1 MKGKMDRGADAPPGY
16 DTAKSAHPRSDQKLY
31 LLGRAG
37 SGVSR
42 GAAAPLLTPGY
53 ATAHRVTHCYP
64 YCIVFSSILLQHIL
78 DNSQSIGRQLE
89 VKSLMETVHAFN
101 VTNKEMSPTRNKPAG
116 YSQCVQCC
124 KVCADFFV
132 REES

>member
-1 MKGKMDRGADAPPGY
+1 MPPLATTLPNQPTHARIKNCIYWVELAVAYPG
-16 DTAKSAHPRSDQKLY
+16 
-31 LLGRAG
+31 
-37 SGVSR
+37 

-53 ATAHRVTHCYP
+53 ATAHRVTHYYP